1 MACRNQAQERNNQPC
16 KRRDMVGGTFPLLQ
30 ENNQKQ
36 RRHGEIN
43 SRGIQGK
50 NISRQNTCQGANHPV
65 ALIEKSYKEKK
76 IFPFNAFRRFCR
88 TFQ

>member
-43 SRGIQGK
+43 SRGIQGEK
-50 NISRQNTCQGANHPV
+50 YFPPEHLPGCQSPSSFDREE
-65 ALIEKSYKEKK
+65 L
-76 IFPFNAFRRFCR
+76 
-88 TFQ
+88 